1 VVGTRVHGAPPAAA
15 PPSFVDVACWP
26 RCAAADTL
34 FRGRLVAWPACS
46 LAPVRAHATLHAA
59 ALMRARARTRTNA
72 HAFLTGTITTKE
84 LGTVMRSL
92 GQNPTEAELQDMINE
107 ASCTPHR
114 PARQL
119 PRPAAGAAAAGRP
132 AAWRVA
138 APPSMR
144 PSCLTPAPVLPPGV
158 TVAFARATPHAR
170 ASRPPHPTACAAG
183 GCGRQRHD
191 RLPRVPEPHGAQD
204 EGACAARARFPS
216 DVRARSNPP
225 TAHTAHMRTHK
236 NAHPRTPTLRRS
248 CARRSRC
255 STRTATAS
263 SPPRRCV
270 RFLRRRPCHAR
281 C

>member
-1 VVGTRVHGAPPAAA
+1 VVVVGTRVHGAPPAAA

-138 APPSMR
+138 ALPPMR
-144 PSCLTPAPVLPPGV
+144 PSCLAPAPVLPPGV
-158 TVAFARATPHAR
+158 TVAFARAAQRMHAPHAHPTPPRVLQVDADGNGTIDFPEFLNLMARKMKVRVPHAR
-170 ASRPPHPTACAAG
+170 AL
-183 GCGRQRHD
+183 RQTLKLPNRT
-191 RLPRVPEPHGAQD
+191 RL
-204 EGACAARARFPS
+204 
-216 DVRARSNPP
+216 
-225 TAHTAHMRTHK
+225 T
-236 NAHPRTPTLRRS
+236 
-248 CARRSRC
+248 CARTKTLTPGHR
-255 STRTATAS
+255 
-263 SPPRRCV
+263 
-270 RFLRRRPCHAR
+270 L
-281 C
+281 